1 MAGVSQATVSRV
13 LNDGGPV
20 APATRRRVLEA
31 VQQLG
36 YTPNAIARGLVTNR
50 TQLVGVIVSD
60 VTNPFYPEFLEASGH
75 LLAERGFR
83 MVFHNAAKHEGDDE
97 LTRLLLEQRV
107 DGILFLSAELESA
120 AVRRLVERRFPI
132 VLANRY
138 VDGVVCDTVV
148 TDNRRGGSA
157 VARHLLELGH
167 KRIAVI
173 AGHDRASTSRDR
185 LDAFRDELASA
196 AVELREELVAEG
208 EFRYDLAYEATR
220 RLLTLPVGRR
230 PTAIFCVNDL
240 MAFGALNA
248 ARATRMR
255 VPEQLSVVGFDAVP
269 MSGWEAFRLTTVR
282 QPLTDMAVAAADLLV
297 ERIRDVRRAPR
308 TTTFPSTL
316 IVRETTAPAPR
327 RTSRRPRRATVET
340 KR

>member
-1 MAGVSQATVSRV
+1 VAGVSQATVSRV
-13 LNDGGPV
+13 LNGGGSV
-20 APATRRRVLEA
+20 AAGTRRRVLDA
-31 VQQLG
+31 VQELG
-36 YTPNAIARGLVTNR
+36 YTPNAIARGLVTRR

-60 VTNPFYPEFLEASGH
+60 VTNPFYPEFLEASGEVF
-75 LLAERGFR
+75 ADRGFR
-83 MVFHNAAKHEGDDE
+83 MVFHNAAKDEGDEE

-120 AVRRLVERRFPI
+120 AVRRLAERRFPM

-138 VDGVVCDTVV
+138 VDGVVCDSVL
-148 TDNRRGGSA
+148 TDNRAGAAA

-185 LDAFRDELASA
+185 VEAFRAELAEAAVHLTDELV
-196 AVELREELVAEG
+196 VEAG
-208 EFRYDLAYEATR
+208 FRYDQAYEETR
-220 RLLTLPVGRR
+220 RLLALPVSRR

-240 MAFGALNA
+240 MAFGAVNA
-248 ARATRMR
+248 ARSARIG
-255 VPEQLSVVGFDAVP
+255 VPEALSVVGFDAVP
-269 MSGWEAFRLTTVR
+269 ISGWEAFRLTTVR
-282 QPLTDMAVAAADLLV
+282 QPLAEMAVAAADLLI

-316 IVRETTAPAPR
+316 IVRDTTARLQPR
-327 RTSRRPRRATVET
+327 KSRRPTRATVET
-340 KR
+340 GR